1 MMNNKI
7 GFAGILA
14 IIALLSGCTQTT
26 DSTNSTTPGTLSFS
40 HTINP
45 LAVRQGDSS
54 LITLKLINQYS
65 NALDNIQ
72 IRFEPIFSGI
82 NFVIDGPSSIEP
94 QGTGSWTVEMQTSSS
109 SIPKEYIFRPIICFD
124 YSQTRRGHFLVAAN
138 APSSSEVDY
147 STSDSGP
154 LNIVFERLK
163 GIDAQKDSNRLDT
176 TAKYSFANN
185 YNGLTNNTSTL
196 SQLINRGIFE
206 LYSDEYLQLKASSG
220 ANKLK
225 NLGAENYCTL
235 FNKTSTC
242 ELDESA
248 TITLEQP
255 FTFII
260 EVSKPLVSE
269 LETHFLN
276 TINYTICFRPTSD
289 FKIEV
294 EKSI

>member
-7 GFAGILA
+7 GFVSILA

-26 DSTNSTTPGTLSFS
+26 DNTNITTPGTLSFDYN
-40 HTINP
+40 INP
-45 LAVRQGDSS
+45 LTIRQGDSS
-54 LITLKLINQYS
+54 LITLELTNQYS
-65 NALDNIQ
+65 NALENIQ

-82 NFVIDGPSSIEP
+82 NFVIDGPLRIEP
-94 QGTGSWTVEMQTSSS
+94 QTTGSWTVEMQASSS
-109 SIPKEYIFRPIICFD
+109 AIDKGYTFRPVICFD
-124 YSQTRRGHFLVAAN
+124 YSQTKRGHFLAAAN

-154 LNIVFERLK
+154 LNIIFDRLR
-163 GIDAQKDSNRLDT
+163 GINALKDSNKIDT
-176 TAKYSFANN
+176 TVRYSFANN
-185 YNGLTNNTSTL
+185 YNGLTNNTSTI
-196 SQLINRGIFE
+196 SQLITSGIFE
-206 LYSDEYLQLKASSG
+206 LYSDNYLQLKASSG

-242 ELDESA
+242 QLDESA

-260 EVSKPLVSE
+260 EVSTPLISE

-276 TINYTICFRPTSD
+276 TINYTICLKPTSD